1 MSATFTKDERVPKKG
16 AKAWRLLNAGN
27 TVIPP
32 EIGLIQM
39 KVQLIK
45 KMTYLSTIINM
56 DPDC

>member
-16 AKAWRLLNAGN
+16 AKVRRLLNVGN